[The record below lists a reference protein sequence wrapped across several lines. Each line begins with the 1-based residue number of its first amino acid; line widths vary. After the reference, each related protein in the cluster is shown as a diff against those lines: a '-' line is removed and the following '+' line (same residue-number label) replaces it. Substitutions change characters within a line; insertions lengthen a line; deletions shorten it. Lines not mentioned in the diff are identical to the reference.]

1 MWGSKIRKVLF
12 SSGFGDVWL
21 NQGVGQAEV
30 FLKVFKQKMLDIDSL
45 NLNSD
50 IHDID
55 QLRPYK
61 RFSKKKK
68 KINK

>member
-1 MWGSKIRKVLF
+1 MWGS
-12 SSGFGDVWL
+12 

-45 NLNSD
+45 NLNSG

-68 KINK
+68 KKNSCGCEQYLFYVKEDV